1 MWYEI
6 KGLSTSII
14 DEFIHG
20 KPLAFGV
27 TEGYSVHC
35 SISGH
40 PTIGM
45 KQDYIGGGRIKIRDN
60 EMVVYTHSGWFGN
73 ITRSEA
79 LDIAVDIRDE
89 VRLPLKICVV

>member
-1 MWYEI
+1 MWYSV
-6 KGLSTSII
+6 KGLTQNVIE
-14 DEFIHG
+14 EFTAG

-27 TEGYSVHC
+27 TDNFAIHC

-45 KQDYIGGGRIKIRDN
+45 KQDYIGGGRIKIKDN
-60 EMVVYTHSGWFGN
+60 DMIVYTHSGWFGN
-73 ITRSEA
+73 ISREEA